1 MQLIKYIRRNIFRN
15 KLRNIL
21 TMLSIAFSL
30 TLMTALYGFNAMMNF
45 GGETNSNRVVVM
57 SSQGFAGRVPI
68 SMIEYVRRLPDVKSA
83 VPFSWFGGNYEDQ
96 EMAFS
101 QFGTDPKEAFN
112 VWDDY
117 KISPE
122 QLEAFNN
129 NRRACVADRRLAE
142 RMKWQIGDRIP
153 LVGTFYP
160 VSLDLELVGLFD
172 APANT
177 DSLWFNWTYL
187 DESLRTATSGAIS
200 GNAAMIYVNTK
211 DGDRIPDVI
220 KAIDHRYASSDTPT
234 RSTTEAAFLKIF
246 ADMIGNFK
254 ALIFYI
260 GVAVVFSLA
269 LVAASAMAMSMRER
283 TTEMAVLKAIGFSK
297 LRVLLLV
304 LGEACVIALLGG
316 LAGIA
321 MGCLLLEGAHN
332 SVSQYVPLSIMQT
345 AGVWLAYLA
354 LTALG
359 IGLVSGIVPAIRAA
373 NLSVIDGLRRVI

>member
-30 TLMTALYGFNAMMNF
+30 TLMTALHGFNAMMNF

-68 SMIEYVRRLPDVKSA
+68 SMLSRIRNMPPVKAA

-101 QFGTDPKEAFN
+101 QFGTDPEEAFN
-112 VWDDY
+112 VWDEY
-117 KISPE
+117 KIPQE
-122 QLEAFNN
+122 QLDAFTK
-129 NRRACVADRRLAE
+129 NRRACVADKRLAD
-142 RMKWQIGDRIP
+142 RMKWEVGEKIP

-160 VSLDLELVGLFD
+160 VKLELELVGLFD
-172 APANT
+172 APTNT

-187 DESLRTATSGAIS
+187 DESLRSATSGAIS

-211 DGDRIPDVI
+211 EGESIPDLI
-220 KAIDHRYASSDTPT
+220 KTIDESNESSDTPT

-260 GVAVVFSLA
+260 GAAVVFSLA

-304 LGEACVIALLGG
+304 LGEACLIALLGG

-332 SVSQYVPLSIMQT
+332 AVSQFVPLSIFQT
-345 AGVWLAYLA
+345 AGPWLGYLA

-359 IGLVSGIVPAIRAA
+359 IGLVSGIVPAVRAA